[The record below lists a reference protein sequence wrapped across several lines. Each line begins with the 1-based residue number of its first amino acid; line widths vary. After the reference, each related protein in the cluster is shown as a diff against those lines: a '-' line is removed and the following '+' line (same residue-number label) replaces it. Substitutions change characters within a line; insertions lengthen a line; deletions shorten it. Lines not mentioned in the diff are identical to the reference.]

1 MGPMSPPGGAGHRA
15 VTPGR
20 LGAVIGNTSGWGPVK
35 RLASS
40 LENSSTDEFRVD
52 FLTFGSIE
60 FLNALGVA

>member
-1 MGPMSPPGGAGHRA
+1 MGPMSPPGGAGHRG

-40 LENSSTDEFRVD
+40 LENACTDEFRLGL
-52 FLTFGSIE
+52 LTIG
-60 FLNALGVA
+60 